1 MNGHQRISCALRGA
15 QPDRVPVMLHHFM
28 LAAREAGVPMQ
39 EFRRNPAELARAFI
53 ESAEKYDLD
62 GTMIDFDTAT
72 LAGALGVPCESPD
85 DEPAVCRGSLL
96 GSLEDLPKLPPPEV
110 GEYERIQVWVEG
122 VRLIKRHFRD
132 EHFVRGNCDQAP
144 FALACLL
151 RGMEGFL
158 MDIAEPANEEKV
170 YRLLDYCEIA
180 CRQFLELMSKTG
192 CDMLSNGDS
201 AGGSS
206 VVSPKL
212 HRKYAHPYEKRLAAY
227 SHELSLPWGLH
238 VCGKTDPILEDL
250 ASTGADL
257 LELDYKTDSARACEV
272 FRGRT
277 TFIGNIDPSGVLA
290 LGTPDEIRA
299 RTRELCAVFNDNP
312 RFILNAGCAIPAET
326 PERNLRAMIEA
337 SREPARA

>member
-1 MNGHQRISCALRGA
+1 
-15 QPDRVPVMLHHFM
+15 MLHHFM
-28 LAAREAGVPMQ
+28 LAAREAGVPMR

-53 ESAEKYDLD
+53 ESAEKYHLD
-62 GTMIDFDTAT
+62 GTMIDLDTAT
-72 LAGALGVPCESPD
+72 LAGALGVPCELPEN
-85 DEPAVCRGSLL
+85 EPAVCRGFLL
-96 GSLEDLPKLPPPEV
+96 NSLEAVEALTPPDI
-110 GEYERIQVWVEG
+110 GKSERIQVWVEG
-122 VRLIKRHFRD
+122 VRLIKQHFGD

-158 MDIAEPANEEKV
+158 MDIADPANEERCH
-170 YRLLDYCEIA
+170 RLLEYCETA
-180 CRQFLELMSKTG
+180 CRQFLALMRGTG

-212 HRKYAHPYEKRLAAY
+212 HRKYAHPYETRLAAY
-227 SHELSLPWGLH
+227 SHELGLPWGLH

-257 LELDYKTDSARACEV
+257 LELDFKTDAARACDV

-277 TFIGNIDPSGVLA
+277 VFIGNIDPSGVLA
-290 LGTPDEIRA
+290 LGTQDQIRA
-299 RTRELCAVFNDNP
+299 KTRQLCAVFRDNP
-312 RFILNAGCAIPAET
+312 RFILNAGCAIPAGT
-326 PERNLRAMIEA
+326 PGANLRAMIEA
-337 SREPARA
+337 SREAGATVCRW